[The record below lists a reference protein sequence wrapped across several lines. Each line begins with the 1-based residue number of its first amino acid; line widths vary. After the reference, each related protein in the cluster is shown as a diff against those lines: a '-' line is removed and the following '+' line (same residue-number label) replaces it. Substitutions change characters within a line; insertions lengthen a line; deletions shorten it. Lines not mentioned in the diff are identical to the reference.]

1 VRLLKFFV
9 PGVKYNPGDVLMV
22 QPKNSAENVNRLLKM
37 FNLRGDDVIHLQP
50 TDDKF
55 PISLPP
61 QWLCP
66 NPCTVFECVRNLL
79 DLQAIPQRYC
89 LQLMAHFTTSELEKE
104 RLLEFCSPEG
114 QQDLFSYCHR
124 PKRST
129 LEILEDFP
137 HALAAIPVEFLFDLF
152 KTIRPRA
159 FSIASALEV
168 SFICFE
174 IIPRYRKTFFS

>member
-1 VRLLKFFV
+1 VRLLKLSV
-9 PGVKYNPGDVLMV
+9 LGVKYNPGDVLMV

-37 FNLRGDDVIHLQP
+37 FKLSGDDVIHLLT

-61 QWLCP
+61 RWMCA

-114 QQDLFSYCHR
+114 QQDLISYCHR

-168 SFICFE
+168 SSSSLPNNYFC
-174 IIPRYRKTFFS
+174 SAV